1 MRSRRI
7 SATVPISI
15 SAANYSNRFPV
26 SALPRSPAFARRIQ
40 SLPQGF
46 TDAKQVAAFSGL
58 APAVR
63 QSGTWVGQTR
73 ISKSGDPILR
83 KVLYMPA
90 LSAWTHNP
98 VIRAFCLRLKDNGKN
113 GKAIVCAA
121 MRKLIC
127 LSPSQSSNPASLST
141 HFTQAQNNP

>member
-1 MRSRRI
+1 M
-7 SATVPISI
+7 AHLLV
-15 SAANYSNRFPV
+15 V
-26 SALPRSPAFARRIQ
+26 LSPH
-40 SLPQGF
+40 QGF
-46 TDAKQVAAFSGL
+46 TDAKQVVAFAGL

-73 ISKSGDPILR
+73 ISKNGDPILR

-98 VIRAFCLRLKDNGKN
+98 VIRAFCLRLKANGKN

-127 LSPSQSSNPASLST
+127 LSPSESSNPASLST
-141 HFTQAQNNP
+141 PFTQAQNNC